1 MIHDNFFPIPPLY
14 SWTKS
19 CRRIQNFELAE
30 NYFELNKQQNL
41 KRENLF
47 YRICVCKKISYKYE
61 TVAASVDVT
70 KHSQTSSLDFRKKV
84 ELCSVVKP

>member
-1 MIHDNFFPIPPLY
+1 MITFFRYLLLIAG
-14 SWTKS
+14 
-19 CRRIQNFELAE
+19 RRVAGGIQNFELAE